1 MATTP
6 NETPAKPIKMPVRKS
21 EKVNKI
27 LPTDRLSVAKQLE
40 ILRAY
45 GALAE
50 SSAGGV
56 TNAAVAK
63 IVDMAATT
71 ITLSN
76 AFFND
81 VGFIQRNVP
90 MGFIISSEVI
100 AFCHAHDWNQEK
112 APQKLAPLLNK
123 TWFADALIPKL
134 KFRPMKI
141 EDAIQSLAEASFA
154 DKSYFV
160 QLRMLVDYLT
170 ITGIVLNDNGE
181 IRLNREGVQPPQDP
195 IKPNTPEDKTYAAA
209 KAAGQAPETFT
220 LEGSPLRGEHSLFLD
235 KDKQFT
241 ISSPLFITKAEFDRI
256 VKWIEVTLIIDDGK
270 KNDDKQ

>member
-1 MATTP
+1 MVTNTI
-6 NETPAKPIKMPVRKS
+6 ETPARQIKMPVRKS

-50 SSAGGV
+50 SNAGGV

-71 ITLSN
+71 ISLTN
-76 AFFND
+76 AFLND
-81 VGFIQRNVP
+81 VGFLQRVGL
-90 MGFIISSEVI
+90 GFIVSSEVI
-100 AFCHAHDWNQEK
+100 AFCHAHEWNQEK

-123 TWFADALIPKL
+123 TWFAEALIPKL
-134 KFRPMKI
+134 KFRPMKV

-154 DKSYFV
+154 DTSYFV

-170 ITGIVLNDNGE
+170 VTGIVLNDNGE
-181 IRLNREGVQPPQDP
+181 IRLNREGVQPAQEP
-195 IKPNTPEDKTYAAA
+195 IKQNTTEDKALAAA
-209 KAAGQAPETFT
+209 IAAGQVPETFPMQ
-220 LEGSPLRGEHSLFLD
+220 EEHSVFLD
-235 KDKQFT
+235 KERTKKFS
-241 ISSPLFITKAEFDRI
+241 ISSPLFISKAEYERI
-256 VKWIEVTLIIDDGK
+256 CKWIAVTLIVADE
-270 KNDDKQ
+270 DKTI